1 MKQFS
6 LFLAAMFVLASSFL
20 MKSDAVKDAFKVSTT
35 DSQVLWFAKKVTG
48 AHNGSVALKSGTI
61 EFQKQT
67 LVGGQFVIDM
77 TSIKVLDLEA
87 DSKPNKNLTGHLKSP
102 DFFDVEKHTTAEL
115 KIKKATK
122 TGQKSVFGN
131 GDEYKVSATLTIK
144 GISQDIEF
152 FANVSVSGKT
162 AEASATITFDRS
174 KFDVRYGSETF
185 FGSLGDKAIYN
196 DVKMEVKLKA
206 AK

>member
-1 MKQFS
+1 MKKVS
-6 LFLAAMFVLASSFL
+6 VILLAILVFASSFL
-20 MKSDAVKDAFKVSTT
+20 MKGDFVKDTFTVSASE
-35 DSQVLWFAKKVTG
+35 SQVLWFAKKVTG
-48 AHNGSVALKSGTI
+48 AHNGSVTLKSGTL

-67 LVGGQFVIDM
+67 LVGGKFVIDM

-87 DSKPNKNLTGHLKSP
+87 DSKPNKSLTGHLKSP

-115 KIKKATK
+115 KINSAAK
-122 TGQKSVFGN
+122 TGQKSMFGN
-131 GDEYKVSATLTIK
+131 GDEYKVKAVLTIK

-152 FANVSVSGKT
+152 FANASVKGKS
-162 AEASATITFDRS
+162 AEAGATITFDRS

-196 DVKMEVKLKA
+196 DVKMEIKLKA
-206 AK
+206 SK